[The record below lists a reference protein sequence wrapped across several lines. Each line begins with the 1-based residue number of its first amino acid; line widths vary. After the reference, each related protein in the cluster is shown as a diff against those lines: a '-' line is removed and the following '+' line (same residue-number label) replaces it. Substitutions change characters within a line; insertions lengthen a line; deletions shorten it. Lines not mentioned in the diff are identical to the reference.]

1 MLLSPCFSLFLEICF
16 LLNTL
21 FVLLPA
27 FLILGHCCIFLTL
40 NPWFQLYYHCV
51 LYLTHCSLLITSCSL
66 LLAPSSLLVTC
77 YCSFNVAPCFSPCSL
92 LLAPCSRAQYEDMRD
107 DLLGDAEQLEEEVGF
122 SEIMI
127 KQISLIT
134 NTTKRE
140 YNNEIWANN
149 ERLWPAS
156 TLEYMLLMIEC
167 SRYLI

>member
-1 MLLSPCFSLFLEICF
+1 
-16 LLNTL
+16 
-21 FVLLPA
+21 
-27 FLILGHCCIFLTL
+27 
-40 NPWFQLYYHCV
+40 
-51 LYLTHCSLLITSCSL
+51 
-66 LLAPSSLLVTC
+66 
-77 YCSFNVAPCFSPCSL
+77 
-92 LLAPCSRAQYEDMRD
+92 MRD

-127 KQISLIT
+127 NQVSLIT

-156 TLEYMLLMIEC
+156 TLEYMLLRKEC